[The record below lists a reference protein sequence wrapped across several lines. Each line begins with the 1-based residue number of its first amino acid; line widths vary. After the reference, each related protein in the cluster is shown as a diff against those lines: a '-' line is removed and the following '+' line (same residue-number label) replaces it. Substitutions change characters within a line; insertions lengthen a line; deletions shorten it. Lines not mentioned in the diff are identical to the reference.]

1 MNNLY
6 QPTERHTIVDDY
18 VTGIRLLEPDTQL
31 AQWRLVVD
39 IAFASPLWLG
49 VWDPFDMGAEQAE
62 MAAREAY
69 AVACN
74 RLNQQREAK
83 RQEAAAIATQSIAG
97 AIGGAVTKALTEA

>member
-18 VTGIRLLEPDTQL
+18 VTGIRLIEPDTQL

-62 MAAREAY
+62 MAAREGY

-83 RQEAAAIATQSIAG
+83 RLESQRVAMAAVG
-97 AIGGAVTKALTEA
+97 DAIGGAITKGLTEA